1 MHVLFESS
9 TTAACLSSLVVG
21 VCAIDNLP
29 LILFNCNLI
38 LSPQVKAARNEKLV
52 WLQTQLLFELYAPH
66 FYVPHVGTFWGRVL
80 LQLLPWCAKNHSLA
94 ICGHVTEYSRTNE
107 GRLAGAHLQRHQ
119 RGKLRKPLTGGSG

>member
-1 MHVLFESS
+1 MLFESS

-66 FYVPHVGTFWGRVL
+66 FTYPTWARFGGVSCSNYCPGVL
-80 LQLLPWCAKNHSLA
+80 NHSLA